1 MVKNYLMM
9 EREGAET
16 FEYVLMVSML
26 VALLI
31 ILFKLIGPTFL
42 NKMNEIAKGVS
53 ESGANMMGIG
63 GGFADKH

>member
-42 NKMNEIAKGVS
+42 NKMNEIAKSVS

-63 GGFADKH
+63 ADYK

>member
-42 NKMNEIAKGVS
+42 KKMNEIAKGVS

-63 GGFADKH
+63 SGFAGDR